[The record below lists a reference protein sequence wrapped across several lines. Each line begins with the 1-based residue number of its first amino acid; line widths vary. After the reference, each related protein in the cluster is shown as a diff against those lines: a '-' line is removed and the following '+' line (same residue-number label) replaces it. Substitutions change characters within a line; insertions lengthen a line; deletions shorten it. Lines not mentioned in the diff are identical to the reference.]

1 MSGIYTDRLL
11 QKLGISVTFWGSAA
25 FRFSCKKVFRYANVC
40 TEFQK
45 PMGFGLVWSLDTGGN
60 MEGQTE
66 RQPYIR
72 VKIRE
77 HLVTTSGYGDLILSR
92 PAKVDLE
99 DR

>member
-1 MSGIYTDRLL
+1 
-11 QKLGISVTFWGSAA
+11 
-25 FRFSCKKVFRYANVC
+25 
-40 TEFQK
+40 
-45 PMGFGLVWSLDTGGN
+45 MGFGLVWSLDTGGN

-77 HLVTTSGYGDLILSR
+77 HLGTTSGYGDLISNR